1 MLIQGRTVIAFEL
14 MLSMA
19 VMDELGQDLLCCL
32 FSIDFV
38 QDNEIWMIKTSTL
51 KEDCFTFNHNWSDKR
66 SFVFKVI
73 TDMWID
79 SSHPDI
85 YFVHAMNSSLQS
97 SKIHINTKCVFVC
110 GCLDSSVG
118 NNVLEEVNGKSLQL
132 SIIELFSG

>member
-85 YFVHAMNSSLQS
+85 YVIMQCIQASSRLKYTLIQNVFSFVAVW
-97 SKIHINTKCVFVC
+97 IRV
-110 GCLDSSVG
+110 
-118 NNVLEEVNGKSLQL
+118 
-132 SIIELFSG
+132 